1 MFPGNVV
8 IITAAG
14 SSTRFNASAPGR
26 PYPGAGKNTK
36 KEFLT
41 IDGHTVLY
49 RSAAPFF
56 EVPNLRACV
65 VTCRAGEED
74 QTEKALEDL
83 TGRGVPVYIV
93 PGSDTRRGSV
103 FNGLKELMKYEE
115 YADCVVAV
123 HDGDRPFIDKETIM
137 DCIVYAHMFGGSVPA
152 LKITDTIIRADE
164 EGFYTASVPRD
175 GAYTVQTPQCFKLKD
190 LYLAHAKAASS
201 PDADKYTDDA
211 GLFAAAGF
219 KVAVVNGSEK
229 NRKITYRSDL
239 RTENDG
245 AENGNPDEE
254 DPEEITG
261 CTGNCSTCRGACVA
275 FDSREDF

>member
-1 MFPGNVV
+1 MFPGNVA

-14 SSTRFNASAPGR
+14 SSTRFNASASGR
-26 PYPGAGKNTK
+26 RYPQNAK
-36 KEFLT
+36 KEFLF

-49 RSAAPFF
+49 RSASPFF
-56 EVPNLRACV
+56 EVPNLKACV
-65 VTCRAGEED
+65 VTCRAGEEEE
-74 QTEKALEDL
+74 TRKALEGLDSQGIPL
-83 TGRGVPVYIV
+83 YIV
-93 PGSDTRRGSV
+93 AGADTRRGSV
-103 FNGLKELMKYEE
+103 FNALKELMKHEE

-152 LKITDTIIRADE
+152 VRITDTIIRADE
-164 EGFYTASVPRD
+164 EGFYTQTIPRD

-190 LYLAHAKAASS
+190 LFLAHAKAAGL

-239 RTENDG
+239 GTDSTQDDMED
-245 AENGNPDEE
+245 AEDYA
-254 DPEEITG
+254 G
-261 CTGNCSTCRGACVA
+261 CTGNCSTCRSACV
-275 FDSREDF
+275 REDY

>member
-14 SSTRFNASAPGR
+14 SSTRFNASAPDR
-26 PYPGAGKNTK
+26 RYPHNTK
-36 KEFLT
+36 KEFLS

-49 RSAAPFF
+49 RAASPFF
-56 EVPNLRACV
+56 DVPNLRACI
-65 VTCRAGEED
+65 VTCRAGEQE
-74 QTEKALEDL
+74 QTRTALEDL
-83 TGRGVPVYIV
+83 VSKDIPVFIV

-103 FNGLKELMKYEE
+103 FNGLKELMKHSELK
-115 YADCVVAV
+115 DCIVAV

-152 LKITDTIIRADE
+152 LRITDTIIRADE

-175 GAYTVQTPQCFKLKD
+175 GAYTVQTPQCFRLKD
-190 LYLAHAKAASS
+190 LYLAHEKAAAS
-201 PDADKYTDDA
+201 PEADSFTDDA

-219 KVAVVNGSEK
+219 KVAVVNGSER

-239 RTENDG
+239 NQEIQDCTDS
-245 AENGNPDEE
+245 ADEE
-254 DPEEITG
+254 ELQELAG
-261 CTGNCSTCRGACVA
+261 CTGNCSTCRSACV
-275 FDSREDF
+275 REDYQ

>member
-14 SSTRFNASAPGR
+14 SSTRFNASGR
-26 PYPGAGKNTK
+26 RYPRNTK

-49 RSAAPFF
+49 RATAPFF

-65 VTCRAGEED
+65 VTCRAGEEE
-74 QTEKALEDL
+74 QTRKALEGLDEQDI
-83 TGRGVPVYIV
+83 PVFIV

-103 FNGLKELMKYEE
+103 FNGLRELMKHGEFE
-115 YADCVVAV
+115 DCVVAV
-123 HDGDRPFIDKETIM
+123 HDGDRPFIDRETIM

-152 LKITDTIIRADE
+152 LRITDTIIRADE
-164 EGFYTASVPRD
+164 EGFYTAAVPRD
-175 GAYTVQTPQCFKLKD
+175 GAYTVQTPQCFRLRD

-201 PDADKYTDDA
+201 PDADSFTDDA

-219 KVAVVNGSEK
+219 RVAVVNGSEK
-229 NRKITYRSDL
+229 NRKITYSSDL
-239 RTENDG
+239 DPEEG
-245 AENGNPDEE
+245 SDEE
-254 DPEEITG
+254 DTGEITG
-261 CTGNCSTCRGACVA
+261 CTGNCSTCRSACV
-275 FDSREDF
+275 REDDFQ